1 MPRSTVSIYAFF
13 RFVKHFFKFSFEN
26 LRGQDTFAR
35 LGKPGRVSEQAA
47 ALPPA
52 NVRRCKKPAQADT
65 PDACIKPARVR
76 RRTDAG
82 SAGRSVLPIRYTA
95 ECGKI
100 YRIRRPAEH
109 ENIERRPARSRSL
122 SPAAVRSG
130 DFPASE
136 TLPARNGRPIRLRR
150 AASETLPNCETGVSP
165 FSGPPQK
172 RAPTGTRGR
181 WQAPAHRPVRR
192 RYPPR
197 SRRARG
203 RRARKS
209 AAFRRSRRA

>member
-65 PDACIKPARVR
+65 PDALHKTGPRSSPNR
-76 RRTDAG
+76 R
-82 SAGRSVLPIRYTA
+82 
-95 ECGKI
+95 
-100 YRIRRPAEH
+100 RIRRQKCPAYKIYSRMR
-109 ENIERRPARSRSL
+109 ENIPHPPPCGTRKHRKTSCTQPQPLSRSRSE
-122 SPAAVRSG
+122 RG
-130 DFPASE
+130 FPASE